1 MKRLSPLKL
10 VAAAALLAALPL
22 ATVSAVTSTHSPT
35 PTPSADRLANLK
47 SKGTTEIDRR
57 LANLNAALTKLT
69 ASTKLSATDKAT
81 LTKQVQAEITGL
93 TALKAKLA
101 ADTDLAT
108 ARADV
113 ASIVADYR
121 VYVLMLPKVR
131 MVASADRF
139 AVAEQKLT
147 VLHDKLKAK
156 VDPEVDNSASTSNA
170 TALTAKLDDMAAKI
184 ADAKA
189 KSASMVTQLLA
200 LQPTDYNANHAVL
213 VGYRASLKTAQ
224 TDLKAAR
231 DDAKFVAD
239 ALKATK

>member
-1 MKRLSPLKL
+1 MKRLTL
-10 VAAAALLAALPL
+10 VKSIAAAALLAALPV
-22 ATVSAVTSTHSPT
+22 ATVSAVTATH
-35 PTPSADRLANLK
+35 TPSPSPSTDRLGALK
-47 SKGTTEIDRR
+47 SKGSTEIDRR

-69 ASTKLSATDKAT
+69 ASTKLTATDKAT
-81 LTKQVQAEITGL
+81 LIAQVQAEVAGL
-93 TALKAKLA
+93 TALKAKLV
-101 ADTDLAT
+101 ADTDIAT

-121 VYVLMLPKVR
+121 VYVLMLPKAR

-139 AVAEQKLT
+139 TVVEDKLT
-147 VLHDKLKAK
+147 TLQGKLQAK
-156 VDPEVDNSASTSNA
+156 VTTRKTAGQDV
-170 TALTAKLDDMAAKI
+170 TALQAKLDDMTAKI

-200 LQPTDYNANHAVL
+200 LQPTDYNSNHAVL
-213 VGYRASLKTAQ
+213 VQYRASLKTAQ

-239 ALKATK
+239 ALKAAK